1 MSVPTVPVVDAEL
14 WVVEWLQAN
23 TGVTSCT
30 ETDDKLGDELP
41 LFQVARIGG
50 GDDGYVLDRAMISL
64 HAYAVTRDLARKLA
78 YQGRTSL
85 FAARGVRFQGAVVT
99 KVATIG
105 GPAWTPYTNTNLR
118 RVTGTYQVSIKAAI

>member
-1 MSVPTVPVVDAEL
+1 MTVPTIPVVD
-14 WVVEWLQAN
+14 VEFVIRAWLQAN

-30 ETDDKLGDELP
+30 ETDDKLANELP

-64 HAYAVTRDLARKLA
+64 HAYGATRDVARKLA

-85 FAARGVRFQGAVVT
+85 YAARGVPFQGAVVT
-99 KVATIG
+99 HVGTIG
-105 GPAWTPYTNTNLR
+105 GPAWTPYTNVNLR
-118 RVTGTYQVSIKAAI
+118 RFTGTYQVSIKAAI